1 MWIVGTD
8 FTLTLNLLRPCVNFS
23 FTYDSHSSSK
33 LGLLSPTP
41 EVCRTHFKLLK
52 QLAADHQ
59 PATSFVEPF
68 KEPLSR
74 WW

>member
-1 MWIVGTD
+1 MWIIGTD

-33 LGLLSPTP
+33 QGSSSPVY
-41 EVCRTHFKLLK
+41 EVRRTFFKFLK

-68 KEPLSR
+68 KEFLSC
-74 WW
+74 

>member
-23 FTYDSHSSSK
+23 FTYDSHSSSTQ
-33 LGLLSPTP
+33 GFSSPVY
-41 EVCRTHFKLLK
+41 EVRRTFFKLLK

-68 KEPLSR
+68 KKLLSC
-74 WW
+74 